1 MLQSGLLITEDEG
14 TLILWNITNFCPN
27 STASHPRR
35 LSSPDY
41 LLLVHRLKIPLV
53 LVKACRTTMEFEK
66 SEILTLMLVKASF
79 LCDVKPCR
87 LAPVHKSAW
96 YHIPKDRNFHLAWL
110 SLLLTERFL
119 KILCF
124 NSAKPTKQFTNQRG
138 RRDISNPSVEPASS
152 RGWKHRWL
160 RAVLEWYVCQGTIL
174 GRSVFVLTV
183 PLAALGREFT

>member
-14 TLILWNITNFCPN
+14 TVNLWNITNVCPN

-41 LLLVHRLKIPLV
+41 LLLVHCLKIPLV
-53 LVKACRTTMEFEK
+53 LVKACMTTMDFCK
-66 SEILTLMLVKASF
+66 IRGSDIDAGDASF
-79 LCDVKPCR
+79 LCNVKPCR
-87 LAPVHKSAW
+87 LAPVYKSAW

-110 SLLLTERFL
+110 SLLLMERFL

-138 RRDISNPSVEPASS
+138 WRDISNPSVEPAIS
-152 RGWKHRWL
+152 RGWKHCWL
-160 RAVLEWYVCQGTIL
+160 WALLERYVCQGTIPC
-174 GRSVFVLTV
+174 RSVFVHTA
-183 PLAALGREFT
+183 PLAALGRKFT